1 MIHRFHLINPNL
13 NIILGSQSPRR
24 RDILNQL
31 GITNFQQITSPFDE
45 DSFTEKFKDKL
56 DAVEFLTRCSRGKA
70 EALINDKTN
79 DLISNSTII
88 SSNPLLSN
96 NLIITADTMIV
107 DNSGNKLGKPT
118 CPKNALE
125 MLLKHQFEKH
135 HHVQTAVTLCYRN
148 EVVEFLESTK
158 VFFSQDICVSDM
170 ENYVATGEPLD
181 KAGAYGIQG
190 MGAFL
195 VEKIEG
201 DYLNVVGLPG
211 FRLVKEINDLVG
223 KVGVDN

>member
-1 MIHRFHLINPNL
+1 MIHRFHQINPNL

-45 DSFTEKFKDKL
+45 DSFTSEFKNKL
-56 DAVEFLTRCSRGKA
+56 DAVNFLTKCSRGKA
-70 EALINDKTN
+70 EALINDN
-79 DLISNSTII
+79 INHAISNAS
-88 SSNPLLSN
+88 SSNHCSSN
-96 NLIITADTMIV
+96 SLIITADTMIV

-118 CPKNALE
+118 CSKNALE
-125 MLLKHQFEKH
+125 MLLKHQSEKH

-158 VFFSQDICVSDM
+158 VFFSQGICLKDL
-170 ENYVATGEPLD
+170 EGYVATGEPLD
-181 KAGAYGIQG
+181 KAGAYGIQE

-211 FRLVKEINDLVG
+211 FRLVKEMNDLVG
-223 KVGVDN
+223 KFVVSD

>member
-1 MIHRFHLINPNL
+1 MIHRFHQINPNL

-45 DSFTEKFKDKL
+45 DSFTSEFKNKL
-56 DAVEFLTRCSRGKA
+56 DAVNFLTKCSRGKA
-70 EALINDKTN
+70 EALINDNKHHA
-79 DLISNSTII
+79 ISNAS
-88 SSNPLLSN
+88 SSNHCSSN

-118 CPKNALE
+118 CSKNALE
-125 MLLKHQFEKH
+125 MLLKHQSEKH

-158 VFFSQDICVSDM
+158 VFFSQDICLTDL
-170 ENYVATGEPLD
+170 EGYVATGEPLD

-211 FRLVKEINDLVG
+211 FRLVKEMNDLVG
-223 KVGVDN
+223 KFVVSD